1 MPLLPLPLLL
11 LSLAAHAYDVD
22 DWSPADLKAQ
32 VARVVSQEAEVVEAR
47 GVPLAHAS
55 ATTGAIVGRFKRGE
69 YTYCHLQTVYEKDW
83 QSWITAGL
91 EIGGCEAAAVLGV
104 LDLAGEGS
112 LALRDSWAQASPQE
126 PVATPTKPALAVL
139 SRFRFDDGHVRTTL
153 LLLDLTDRDQPTQVL
168 RENVSARYP
177 LQDPRAG
184 RPAQRSLG
192 HEALSLAV
200 AQTAQGPE
208 LQITVKGVAT
218 PDSGCLEPAPEILRF
233 LLQEG
238 RFVQQ
243 RSAPPHPGC
252 P

>member
-1 MPLLPLPLLL
+1 MPLLPLLLL
-11 LSLAAHAYDVD
+11 ALAAHAYDVG

-47 GVPLAHAS
+47 GVPLAHAG
-55 ATTGAIVGRFKRGE
+55 AITGAIVGRFELGE
-69 YTYCHLQTVYEKDW
+69 YTYCHVQTVYEKDG
-83 QSWITAGL
+83 QSWVTAGM

-104 LDLAGEGS
+104 LDLADEGS
-112 LALRDSWAQASPQE
+112 LAFRDSWAQANPQE
-126 PVATPTKPALAVL
+126 PVATPKKPALAVL
-139 SRFRFDDGHVRTTL
+139 SRFRFDDGHVRTNL
-153 LLLDLTDRDQPTQVL
+153 LLLDLADRDRPTQVL
-168 RENVSARYP
+168 REDVSARYP

-208 LQITVKGVAT
+208 LLLTVKDVAT

-233 LLQEG
+233 LFQEG

-243 RSAPPHPGC
+243 RFTPPDPGC